1 MNKTGKMAVFLV
13 VLVYMGALIKRKSSV
28 LIAACERLPVGKDD
42 ALFVPRAHGVAK
54 FFYG

>member
-1 MNKTGKMAVFLV
+1 MAVFLV

-42 ALFVPRAHGVAK
+42 SLFVPRAHGVAK